1 MSLLKT
7 FRGLLEGFLIVVSLI
22 LMATLAIIVIS
33 AVAFRYSGASFTWYD
48 EVASIVLA
56 WITYYG
62 AALAALRRSHLGF
75 PNLVAMLPPAL
86 RLAALV
92 VSEAVVFV
100 FFILLAKFGYEA
112 ILLLHGDPLISLPW
126 VKVEFVMSV
135 IPIGAV
141 LFILAEL
148 TTLPEKIEEAWYGL
162 RPAEIEQLL
171 GESDK

>member
-7 FRGLLEGFLIVVSLI
+7 FRDLLEGFLVIVSLF
-22 LMATLAIIVIS
+22 LMATLAIIVIL

-62 AALAALRRSHLGF
+62 AALAALRRAHLGF
-75 PNLVAMLPPAL
+75 PNLVALLPPPL
-86 RLAALV
+86 RLAALL
-92 VSEAVVFV
+92 VSEATIFV
-100 FFILLAKFGYEA
+100 FFILLAWFGYEA
-112 ILLLHGDPLISLPW
+112 VQLLHGDTLISLPW
-126 VKVEFVMSV
+126 VKVEFVLSV

-148 TTLPEKIEEAWYGL
+148 TTLPDKINEAWYGL
-162 RPAEIEQLL
+162 QPVEIEHLTA
-171 GESDK
+171 EDKK